1 MTVQSRPY
9 QDDLERGTYEG
20 WAANQHVLN
29 VLSTGGGKSVV
40 MSKIALNLYQ
50 QSAMQCI
57 IAHRN
62 ELVAQMSSHVAR
74 MGIPH
79 RIVGSDTTQAQ
90 IRRQHR
96 TLFNGECF
104 VHPTARTSVVGV
116 DTLIA
121 RRETLGK
128 WAHQHDRWMMDEC
141 FPAGTLITTLK
152 GQEPIESL
160 KLGDEVLAFNEK
172 TNGFE
177 YKKITHLF
185 KNPKP
190 YNMVRLTTSTHHVIE
205 TTYGHPFWTQRG
217 WVEAGD
223 LKNDDS
229 LSVFNVRSTRA
240 NVRILPER
248 TLSKYWPCLLW
259 KSLFKRVS
267 SSSLIGNNE
276 KNESEIRIRKD
287 EEKQPNEVRELS
299 KKNVGNFE
307 ANQTQTYA
315 GRKWKN
321 NSCSGTN
328 TDRQSQNIRVH
339 TTICNQDKNATRFR
353 LSDLLQAKYGSSE
366 SQNSDRGGWFQSLL
380 TFKKRNRSEKRFF
393 SKFVRLESIEIL
405 QSGNNYKDECSH
417 VYNIEV
423 DDLNTYI
430 ANEIVVHN
438 CHHTLTANKWGKA
451 VSMMPN
457 ALGAGFTATPVRAD
471 GQGLGVKELGG
482 DGVFHRMNLGP
493 SMRWLIDN
501 HFLSDFEIVCP
512 KSDMRIEDE
521 GNVSAD
527 GDWSHQKLKK
537 AAKKS
542 HIVGDVVEN
551 YCKYAYGRQA
561 IVFATDVETGADMAA
576 KFIANGIKAAFL
588 SAETPTA
595 VREKYITEFKSQKI
609 QVLIN
614 VDLFDEGFDVP
625 SCDVVMMARPTAS
638 LGKYRQMAG
647 RALRYQVGKIAL
659 IIDMVSNVI
668 RHGLPDKEI
677 AWSLARRDK
686 RGKQMRDP
694 EEIPLTTCI
703 NCTKPYEKFM
713 VACPYCGS
721 EKPLPEP
728 RSRSIEMVEGDLILL
743 DRETLAKMR
752 ASTVME
758 NPADISARV
767 AMAAGSIAG
776 MGAFNRQK
784 EKCEAH
790 EALKETIAQ
799 WAGIQRARGFSDRE
813 IQRKF
818 YYALGMDVVTA
829 LDATRPRSEIESI
842 DKTIQAWWR
851 K

>member
-9 QDDLERGTYEG
+9 QDELERGTYEG
-20 WAANQHVLN
+20 WAANQNVLN
-29 VLSTGGGKSVV
+29 VLPTGAGKSVC
-40 MSKIALNLYQ
+40 MSKIALNLYK

-128 WAHQHDRWMMDEC
+128 WAHQHDRWMMDE
-141 FPAGTLITTLK
+141 A
-152 GQEPIESL
+152 
-160 KLGDEVLAFNEK
+160 
-172 TNGFE
+172 
-177 YKKITHLF
+177 
-185 KNPKP
+185 
-190 YNMVRLTTSTHHVIE
+190 
-205 TTYGHPFWTQRG
+205 
-217 WVEAGD
+217 
-223 LKNDDS
+223 
-229 LSVFNVRSTRA
+229 
-240 NVRILPER
+240 
-248 TLSKYWPCLLW
+248 
-259 KSLFKRVS
+259 
-267 SSSLIGNNE
+267 
-276 KNESEIRIRKD
+276 
-287 EEKQPNEVRELS
+287 
-299 KKNVGNFE
+299 
-307 ANQTQTYA
+307 
-315 GRKWKN
+315 
-321 NSCSGTN
+321 
-328 TDRQSQNIRVH
+328 
-339 TTICNQDKNATRFR
+339 
-353 LSDLLQAKYGSSE
+353 
-366 SQNSDRGGWFQSLL
+366 
-380 TFKKRNRSEKRFF
+380 
-393 SKFVRLESIEIL
+393 
-405 QSGNNYKDECSH
+405 
-417 VYNIEV
+417 
-423 DDLNTYI
+423 
-430 ANEIVVHN
+430 
-438 CHHTLTANKWGKA
+438 HHTLTANKWGKA
-451 VSMMPN
+451 VLMMPN

-482 DGVFHRMNLGP
+482 DGLFHRMNLGP

-501 HFLSDFEIVCP
+501 HFLSDFEILCP

-521 GNVSAD
+521 GAVSAD

-576 KFIANGIKAAFL
+576 KFVANGIKAAFL
-588 SAETPTA
+588 SAETPPA
-595 VREKYITEFKSQKI
+595 VREKYISEFKSQKQ

-647 RALRYQVGKIAL
+647 RGLRYQVGKVAL

-728 RSRSIEMVEGDLILL
+728 RSRTLEMVEGDLILL
-743 DRETLAKMR
+743 DRETLARMR
-752 ASTVME
+752 AATVME

-784 EKCEAH
+784 EKCDAH

-799 WAGIQRARGFSDRE
+799 WAGIQRARGFDDRE